1 VTVHSGVALPRE
13 FQTPVA
19 VGYRPGY
26 IYRFALS
33 QLPDAPNA
41 VLYPTL
47 EVRGTLQLPPKQRAA
62 DYPVPIVLTDEDI
75 QRALTGA
82 LVTKV
87 FYLEHPDRA
96 VPEATTPNQ
105 VLETD
110 LGPGDDALCEARKL
124 GRPMVVLRVGGRT
137 FTAEELT
144 REAIPGTVL

>member
-1 VTVHSGVALPRE
+1 MNLKASLVFLAVLCGLPSGWGQQPPRPPLPHIGPSPLLYVRFTGPIGARVTVHSGVALPRE
-13 FQTPVA
+13 LQTPVA

-75 QRALTGA
+75 Q
-82 LVTKV
+82 
-87 FYLEHPDRA
+87 
-96 VPEATTPNQ
+96 
-105 VLETD
+105 
-110 LGPGDDALCEARKL
+110 
-124 GRPMVVLRVGGRT
+124 
-137 FTAEELT
+137 
-144 REAIPGTVL
+144 